1 MPEVELAIGSSL
13 VTIEHERMDTRLEYR
28 DRFTGSPELLTIPSE
43 LFYHAKSIFRNF
55 EIVFNLFY
63 IRIAAI
69 SKRIYLIAV
78 CLFDPQQTFAN
89 PL

>member
-1 MPEVELAIGSSL
+1 
-13 VTIEHERMDTRLEYR
+13 MDTRLEYR
-28 DRFTGSPELLTIPSE
+28 DRFTGITELLTIPSE
-43 LFYHAKSIFRNF
+43 LFYAKSIFRNF

-63 IRIAAI
+63 IRISAI